1 MICLN
6 LPNKITISRI
16 ILTIFIIFFCLFPF
30 YAMNINF
37 PILSVKGIV
46 IDSKYVIAG
55 ILFVIASI
63 SDFIDGKIAR
73 GRGMVTDTG
82 KLLDAIADK
91 VLVNSVLVIFAS
103 NGFISPIIAVIYIF
117 RDEVVNVLRMHA
129 LRQGVVVPAS
139 MMGKIKTFCMMSG
152 LSLMFFYNIP
162 FELLNIH
169 LDKFLI
175 YFATILSVVS
185 GFEYYF
191 SIMKKK

>member
-1 MICLN
+1 MN

-16 ILTIFIIFFCLFPF
+16 ILTLFIIFFCLFPF
-30 YAMNINF
+30 YSLNINL
-37 PILSVKGIV
+37 PVLNVKGII
-46 IDSKYVIAG
+46 IDFKYIIAG

-82 KLLDAIADK
+82 KLLDSIADK

-103 NGFISPIIAVIYIF
+103 NGFISPIVAVIYIF

-129 LRQGVVVPAS
+129 LRYGRVVPAS

-169 LDKFLI
+169 LDKFLV

-191 SIMKKK
+191 AIMKNK

>member
-1 MICLN
+1 MN

-16 ILTIFIIFFCLFPF
+16 ILTLFIIFFCLFPF
-30 YAMNINF
+30 YSLNINL
-37 PILSVKGIV
+37 PVLNVKGII
-46 IDSKYVIAG
+46 IDSKYIIAG

-82 KLLDAIADK
+82 KLLDSIADK

-103 NGFISPIIAVIYIF
+103 NGFISPVVAVIYIF

-129 LRQGVVVPAS
+129 LRYGRVVPAS

-169 LDKFLI
+169 LDKFLV

-191 SIMKKK
+191 AIMKNK

>member
-1 MICLN
+1 MN
-6 LPNKITISRI
+6 LPNKITTSRI

-30 YAMNINF
+30 YAINVNLPVINI
-37 PILSVKGIV
+37 KGI
-46 IDSKYVIAG
+46 IIEFKYVIAG
-55 ILFVIASI
+55 LLFIIASI

-73 GRGMVTDTG
+73 SKGLVTDTG
-82 KLLDAIADK
+82 KLLDSIADK

-103 NGFISPIIAVIYIF
+103 NGFINPIIAVIYIF

-129 LRQGVVVPAS
+129 LRHGKVVPAS
-139 MMGKIKTFCMMSG
+139 TMGKIKTFCMMSG

-162 FELLNIH
+162 FEFLNIH

-175 YFATILSVVS
+175 YVATILSVVS

-191 SIMKKK
+191 QIMKKK